1 MKTITEKPLIMKMR
15 ENYRYFGGL
24 SLLYGLIFAFCLYKN
39 TAGITFPLCV
49 AVTIAFALL
58 FMKKINYKIQKH
70 SVPYIV
76 GMALLGIS
84 TALTDSWFLHF
95 FNMAGIILLFFV
107 FMIHQFYNDYNWN
120 FPAYLKRI
128 FLLLWTVVECL
139 PYPYWHGTKEF
150 SRNKDDKNRNTLLA
164 IVIGI
169 LIALGILSITLPL
182 LLKSD
187 LMFAKIFGEILQYIN
202 FSTIFGIAFMI
213 VMGFT
218 LSYAFF
224 SALCKY
230 NFPEGRERKLKYYNP
245 IIGITFT
252 SIVTSIYLIY
262 CLIQIMYLFIGI
274 SAGLP
279 DNVTYAEYARGGFW
293 ELLFVSFINF
303 IMVLLCMYIF
313 SENIVLKIV
322 LTIVSGCTFIMIA
335 SAAYRILLYVKV
347 YHLTFLRILVIW
359 FLIVLTLIMSGVIV
373 SIYKKRFPLF
383 QYIVAVVGILY
394 IVLSF
399 LRPDAVVAKYN
410 IAHTENMTREQFH
423 YYLYQLSDDAAPE
436 IAKVDVENLR
446 CADKY
451 DYSKERTKWNVYNYF
466 HNISEENEGLY
477 FRKANY
483 SRIRAK
489 LVADKWLE
497 EHKEYAQYEDYW
509 NY

>member
-1 MKTITEKPLIMKMR
+1 
-15 ENYRYFGGL
+15 
-24 SLLYGLIFAFCLYKN
+24 
-39 TAGITFPLCV
+39 
-49 AVTIAFALL
+49 
-58 FMKKINYKIQKH
+58 
-70 SVPYIV
+70 
-76 GMALLGIS
+76 
-84 TALTDSWFLHF
+84 
-95 FNMAGIILLFFV
+95 
-107 FMIHQFYNDYNWN
+107 
-120 FPAYLKRI
+120 
-128 FLLLWTVVECL
+128 
-139 PYPYWHGTKEF
+139 
-150 SRNKDDKNRNTLLA
+150 
-164 IVIGI
+164 
-169 LIALGILSITLPL
+169 
-182 LLKSD
+182 
-187 LMFAKIFGEILQYIN
+187 
-202 FSTIFGIAFMI
+202 
-213 VMGFT
+213 
-218 LSYAFF
+218 
-224 SALCKY
+224 
-230 NFPEGRERKLKYYNP
+230 
-245 IIGITFT
+245 
-252 SIVTSIYLIY
+252 
-262 CLIQIMYLFIGI
+262 
-274 SAGLP
+274 
-279 DNVTYAEYARGGFW
+279 
-293 ELLFVSFINF
+293 
-303 IMVLLCMYIF
+303 MYIF